1 MADEVKPPVS
11 LDSGEDLVVED
22 DEDLEEVDEVK
33 ESQADT
39 EVGGEKYSIENDP
52 EIQKIRAYAS
62 QIENAVKNNPRLI
75 NRVENKHDFA
85 SEIINANSNQ
95 KIANLE
101 DSQIQDLLDKR
112 SFMNFLV
119 SYGWTELAGLIKLK
133 INDIENYSLSKDG
146 FLIERS
152 MVENVRQASTN
163 VNIEQKK
170 KSVKG
175 GQND

>member
-1 MADEVKPPVS
+1 MTEEENTKDLLESEDELS
-11 LDSGEDLVVED
+11 ID
-22 DEDLEEVDEVK
+22 DNEDLEETDEVNESNSDIK
-33 ESQADT
+33 E
-39 EVGGEKYSIENDP
+39 EYSIENDP
-52 EIQKIRAYAS
+52 EIQKIREYAK
-62 QIENAVKNNPRLI
+62 QIETAVRNNPRLI

-85 SEIINANSNQ
+85 SEIINAHSNQ
-95 KIANLE
+95 KISNLE

-119 SYGWTELAGLIKLK
+119 SYGWIELAKLISLK

-152 MVENVRQASTN
+152 MVDNVRQSSTN
-163 VNIEQKK
+163 VNIEPKK
-170 KSVKG
+170 KSMKG

>member
-1 MADEVKPPVS
+1 MVEEDKPSNQLEVDDE
-11 LDSGEDLVVED
+11 LVIGD

-33 ESQADT
+33 DAGV
-39 EVGGEKYSIENDP
+39 EVKDEYTLENDP
-52 EIQKIRAYAS
+52 EIQKIREYAK
-62 QIENAVKNNPRLI
+62 QIETAVRNNPRLI

-85 SEIINANSNQ
+85 SEIINASSNQ
-95 KIANLE
+95 KISNLE

-119 SYGWTELAGLIKLK
+119 SYGWLELAKLIGLK

-152 MVENVRQASTN
+152 MVDNVRQASTN